1 MSNVS
6 DNTVLPVELL
16 GKADELIKG
25 LSKDQLVWLGGYL
38 SGLGLQNSHS
48 ETAPLEVEEV
58 ALQANLTILVGSH
71 SGNSK
76 IVANSIV
83 EQAAGNSVNAKVVN
97 MADYKVKQLKEES
110 NVLVIVST
118 HGEGQPPVAAEDLHR
133 LIDTKRAG
141 DLSGVNFAVIAM
153 GDSSYKY
160 FCQTGI
166 DFHERLQKRGAQ
178 SLAEPILLDVDFQD
192 HLDEVVSNSLSLFGS
207 KVASAS
213 TVKST
218 DKIKVSTNSI
228 YQAEV
233 LEKVKL
239 NGKGSN
245 KETYHVELSLEDSGL
260 EYQPGDSLEV
270 YAVNDSKLVKE
281 VIGKLGLDEKQPV
294 QVNKE
299 ELTLADAL
307 QYHREITVVTL
318 PVVKKLSA
326 YVGESDLN
334 TLLDNIDELDAYLDG
349 RDLLDLLY
357 DFQLELNAQQ
367 LVDALRPLVP
377 RAYSISSSQDEV
389 GEEVHLTVGAVRY
402 EKNDRLHE
410 GACSVFLADRIE
422 VEEKVGVRVKRND
435 GFKLPS
441 EDKSIIMIGPGTGIA
456 PFRSFIQERADQEA
470 SGKNWLVFGDQ
481 HFETDFLYQAE
492 WLKYRSAG
500 VLNQIDVAFSR
511 DQEEKIYVQHRLLQ
525 KAKEIYQ
532 WIQDGAYIYVCGD
545 QNSMAKDVRT
555 AFIQILQSEG
565 GLTPEVAE
573 EKLHASSKGES
584 LPGGCILELEQ
595 H

>member
-25 LSKDQLVWLGGYL
+25 LSKNQLVWLGGYL
-38 SGLGLQNSHS
+38 SGLGLQDGHS
-48 ETAPLEVEEV
+48 ETAPIEVEEQQS
-58 ALQANLTILVGSH
+58 AQTNLTILVGSH

-83 EQAAGNSVNAKVVN
+83 EQAAANNVKAKVVD

-110 NVLVIVST
+110 NILVIVST
-118 HGEGQPPVAAEDLHR
+118 HGEGEPPVAAEDLHR

-141 DLSGVNFAVIAM
+141 DLSGVSFAVIAM

-192 HLDEVVSNSLSLFGS
+192 HLDDVVSNSLSLFGS

-213 TVKST
+213 PAKSS
-218 DKIKVSTNSI
+218 DAKIKVHTNSI

-281 VIGKLGLDEKQPV
+281 VIAKLGLDENQLV

-299 ELTLADAL
+299 ELTLIEAL

-377 RAYSISSSQDEV
+377 RAYSISSSQAEV

-422 VEEKVGVRVKRND
+422 VEEKVGVRVKQND
-435 GFKLPS
+435 GFKLPA
-441 EDKSIIMIGPGTGIA
+441 EDKPIIMIGPGTGIA
-456 PFRSFIQERADQEA
+456 PFRSFIQERAEQDA
-470 SGKNWLVFGDQ
+470 SGKNWLFFGDQ

-492 WLKYRSAG
+492 WLKYRSSG

-511 DQEEKIYVQHRLLQ
+511 DQEEKVYVQHRLLQ
-525 KAKEIYQ
+525 KAREIYQ

-545 QNSMAKDVRT
+545 QNSMAKDVRA

-565 GLTPEVAE
+565 GLTPEEAE
-573 EKLHASSKGES
+573 EQLLAFRKENRYQ
-584 LPGGCILELEQ
+584 EDVY
-595 H
+595 